1 MSPDNHEL
9 TDADIKEFLERAPL
23 YSWRTFKKPR
33 VNRSSLWVK
42 EVDAYCDVCEQTR
55 PFQDMRSRGGGSGM
69 AAKALESG
77 TSYFEFSCVSCRK
90 SHRQYLVEQ
99 ELDEDFIRIQK
110 FGELPRAK
118 LNRDRELQ
126 RFLKDDLDNYEKAIV
141 CLSHEY
147 GIAAF
152 AYFRRIVENNI
163 YRLLD
168 LVQEDVQASEA
179 GNADLEAI
187 YELRKESPMSDK
199 IKVANRALPEH
210 LKPDGLN
217 PLGRLYQALSQGVHS
232 LSDEECL
239 TKANEIGGCL
249 AFMVSELA
257 TRKAHREEFKR
268 MVGKL

>member
-1 MSPDNHEL
+1 MSHDNHEL
-9 TDADIKEFLERAPL
+9 TDANIKAFLERAPL
-23 YSWRTFKKPR
+23 YSWRTFTKPR
-33 VNRSSLWVK
+33 INRSSLWVN
-42 EVDAYCDVCEQTR
+42 EVDAYCHICEQIR
-55 PFQDMRSRGGGSGM
+55 PFQDMRPRGGGAGM
-69 AAKALESG
+69 AVKALESG

-90 SHRQYLVEQ
+90 SHRLYLVEQ
-99 ELDEDFIRIQK
+99 VLDEDFIRIQK

-118 LNRDRELQ
+118 LNRDRKLQ

-141 CLSHEY
+141 CLSQEY
-147 GIAAF
+147 GVAAF

-168 LVQEDVQASEA
+168 LVQEDAQASER
-179 GNADLEAI
+179 GNVGLEAI
-187 YELRKESPMSDK
+187 DELRKDSPMSEK
-199 IKVANRALPEH
+199 IKVANRALPEY

-239 TKANEIGGCL
+239 TKANEIEGCL

-257 TRKAHREEFKR
+257 TRKTHREKFKR